1 MSQLTPMLRQYLG
14 IKGEYPDAILFFRM
28 GDFYEMFFD
37 DARIASRI
45 LGITLT
51 ARGSYE
57 GKKIAM
63 CGIPHHA
70 SKSYITKLVG
80 SGRKV
85 AICEQTEDPK
95 ESKGIVKR
103 EVVRLVTPGS
113 IVDEGDLDDKSNLY
127 MAAIYGGSDRNE
139 YPPMLG
145 TSETGETETSEDESY
160 GLAHVDL
167 STGEFRVTEIRLFNE
182 LLDELGRITPA
193 ELLIVENGHLSGRKD
208 LSQYRIEAIERDC
221 FDPSRAENLLKE
233 QLGVRSLAGFGCQDM
248 PYGIV
253 AAGMLVHYLRDTQKG
268 FPAHIKEIVSYRISD
283 FMFLDESTCS
293 HLELLKTI
301 RRQSEKGSLFQI
313 LDRTVTSMGSRC
325 LKKWVTYPLIHV
337 EKIRKRLAAVGC
349 FKDDLMFR
357 EEVRKE
363 LNEICD
369 LERLN
374 GRIALKRANARDL
387 LALKSSIFR
396 IPFIKNALTGSTSI
410 LLSEIAKK
418 IDTLQDIAHLIEET
432 IHEDAPVSIRDGGI
446 IKDGYDDELDRLISL
461 SRDGKSWITEFAAS
475 EQQRTGISSLKV
487 GFNKV
492 FGYYIEI
499 SKPNLHLVPPDYVR
513 KQTLVNGERYITES
527 LKNMEEQV
535 LSAEEK
541 RVELEYKIFEKICEK
556 VALENQRIKETAAL
570 VAEIDSISGLA
581 ETAEMN
587 NYICPEVNDS
597 VDISI
602 VDGRH
607 PVVEQTVKDED
618 FVPNDISL
626 DSREQQM
633 LIITGPNMAGKS
645 TILRQTALTVL
656 MAQMGCFVPASKAVI
671 GIVDRI
677 FTRVGASDDL
687 ARGQSTFMVEMNE
700 TANILRHMTPRSLVI
715 LDEIGRGTST
725 YDGLSIAWAV
735 AETLH
740 DCEGK
745 GVRTLF
751 ATHYHELT
759 EMVTTKHRVKNFNI
773 AVREW
778 NDQIIFLRKLVPG
791 GTSRSYG
798 IQVARIAGLP
808 DRTLRRAKEVLN
820 NLEGTELDETG
831 RPLLA
836 QTSHKKN
843 KGDVLQ
849 LSLFETKDRKLRERI
864 KGLDISSITPLEAL
878 IELNKIKD
886 YVDSDE

>member
-37 DARIASRI
+37 DARTASRI

-85 AICEQTEDPK
+85 AICEQTENPK
-95 ESKGIVKR
+95 GSKGIVKR

-139 YPPMLG
+139 YSPMPG
-145 TSETGETETSEDESY
+145 RGETGETETGEDESY

-182 LLDELGRITPA
+182 LLDELGRIAPA
-193 ELLIVENGHLSGRKD
+193 ELLIVENGHLSGRKE

-248 PYGIV
+248 PYGTV
-253 AAGMLVHYLRDTQKG
+253 AAGLLVHYLRDTQKG

-301 RRQSEKGSLFQI
+301 RRQSEKGSLLQI

-325 LKKWVTYPLIHV
+325 LKKWITYPLINV

-349 FKDDLMFR
+349 FKDNPMFR

-363 LNEICD
+363 LDEIYD

-396 IPFIKNALTGSTSI
+396 IPLIKNALTGSTSI

-432 IHEDAPVSIRDGGI
+432 IHEDAPVSVRDGGI
-446 IKDGYDDELDRLISL
+446 IKDGYDDGLDSLISL
-461 SRDGKSWITEFAAS
+461 SRDGKSWIAEFAAS

-499 SKPNLHLVPPDYVR
+499 SKANLHLVPPDYIR

-541 RVELEYKIFEKICEK
+541 RVELEYKIFEKIREK
-556 VALENQRIKETAAL
+556 IALENQRIKETAAL

-656 MAQMGCFVPASKAVI
+656 MAQMGSFAPASKAVI

-700 TANILRHMTPRSLVI
+700 TANILRHVTPRSLVI

-740 DCEGK
+740 DCEEK

-808 DRTLRRAKEVLN
+808 DRALRRAKEILN
-820 NLEGTELDETG
+820 NLEGTELDEAG
-831 RPLLA
+831 RPRLA
-836 QTSHKKN
+836 QTSHKKSE
-843 KGDVLQ
+843 GDVLQ

-878 IELNKIKD
+878 IELNKLKE